1 MKHDDADDLIRP
13 RHEKLAALRAAGI
26 DPFGGRFPVTH
37 WARPLSASPA
47 SRSSG
52 GSAP

>member
-13 RHEKLAALRAAGI
+13 RHAKLAALRAAGI

-37 WARPLSASPA
+37 CAITA
-47 SRSSG
+47 SRASRT
-52 GSAP
+52 